1 MKRYLI
7 ITFTLLTYFSI
18 QSQVHFATTYGKSD
32 IGWNF
37 RIGLEYFP
45 LKNLSIGVGTRI
57 ISLLDI
63 DKFDSN
69 VYKDKFYPLSNK
81 EHFGLYLSL
90 NYYILKNNDYFL
102 QPFLSYDFS
111 YSRAHLR
118 WYKYFQLADNNGAP
132 INRYERK
139 EIFFNPLNAFEH
151 HLAFGLDIK
160 LYKGLI
166 LTEKI
171 GFGVAH
177 FSGFDFNQSHIL
189 LATSSDDK
197 YEFSWLFFNIGLK
210 YDFSNLIKKKKEKAP
225 NKSYK

>member
-45 LKNLSIGVGTRI
+45 IKNLSIGVGTRI

-90 NYYILKNNDYFL
+90 NYYILLKAHHIDFL
-102 QPFLSYDFS
+102 EHWRVLRLLSLFP
-111 YSRAHLR
+111 
-118 WYKYFQLADNNGAP
+118 Q
-132 INRYERK
+132 
-139 EIFFNPLNAFEH
+139 
-151 HLAFGLDIK
+151 IK
-160 LYKGLI
+160 
-166 LTEKI
+166 
-171 GFGVAH
+171 
-177 FSGFDFNQSHIL
+177 FD
-189 LATSSDDK
+189 D
-197 YEFSWLFFNIGLK
+197 
-210 YDFSNLIKKKKEKAP
+210 
-225 NKSYK
+225 